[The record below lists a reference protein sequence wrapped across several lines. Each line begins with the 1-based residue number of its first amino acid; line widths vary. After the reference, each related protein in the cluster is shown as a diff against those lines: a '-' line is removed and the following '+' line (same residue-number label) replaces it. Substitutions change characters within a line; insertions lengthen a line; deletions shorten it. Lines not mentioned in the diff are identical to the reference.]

1 MSFLVLIGSAWSP
14 FNLSFCVSWNI
25 LFLRTFLCPPWW
37 HWNWQLPKNK
47 YGVPVNLI
55 WFSRLLFSQHMKGN
69 FDVDNR
75 ISNRDAEKNIWIK
88 FWYIFN
94 RKSSFL
100 SSFASLLIGV
110 NEEVE
115 GTTLQK
121 EKKRKKN
128 NWSYCANEKYFP

>member
-1 MSFLVLIGSAWSP
+1 
-14 FNLSFCVSWNI
+14 
-25 LFLRTFLCPPWW
+25 
-37 HWNWQLPKNK
+37 
-47 YGVPVNLI
+47 
-55 WFSRLLFSQHMKGN
+55 MKGN
-69 FDVDNR
+69 FDDDNR

-128 NWSYCANEKYFP
+128 N